1 MIEESLIKKGLVFSI
16 PRERARYGLI
26 RDREYTDEELPSEV
40 LNPIAAI
47 YSVLNDGYAVCD
59 FYDKNVFGFSFTV
72 PISLIKE
79 QGTVVNLDENDK
91 ENIER
96 LLKYVEC
103 NEYMSPDKFAS
114 GFSDDTKR
122 RIGSI
127 FNADFRKKYNLKI
140 EGDKSM
146 IKKEDIMVGTE
157 LHFEETVKSEGQN
170 LFRHTI
176 LIDGYDIS
184 IIDHHEEPVVFVIDS
199 IFIDSIYI
207 ETKEEVLDYVVR
219 KVHFRILT
227 DDFLKA
233 KVYLHKEE
241 KLLDGGTESFGEITK
256 KMLDTY
262 TKKNHDYGNAF
273 SEMYDELGFDYGYGK
288 IREKVNRIKTLKD
301 GDAMVENEPLED
313 ALLDCANYCILTL
326 MEYQK
331 RKGHGKE

>member
-1 MIEESLIKKGLVFSI
+1 M
-16 PRERARYGLI
+16 
-26 RDREYTDEELPSEV
+26 
-40 LNPIAAI
+40 
-47 YSVLNDGYAVCD
+47 
-59 FYDKNVFGFSFTV
+59 
-72 PISLIKE
+72 IKE
-79 QGTVVNLDENDK
+79 
-91 ENIER
+91 
-96 LLKYVEC
+96 
-103 NEYMSPDKFAS
+103 
-114 GFSDDTKR
+114 
-122 RIGSI
+122 
-127 FNADFRKKYNLKI
+127 
-140 EGDKSM
+140 
-146 IKKEDIMVGTE
+146 EDIRVGAE

-184 IIDHHEEPVVFVIDS
+184 VIDHHEEPVVFVIDS

-207 ETKEEVLDYVVR
+207 ETKEEVLDCVVR
-219 KVHFRILT
+219 KEDFRILA
-227 DDFLKA
+227 DDFLEA
-233 KVYLHKEE
+233 KIYFHKEE
-241 KLLDGGTESFGEITK
+241 KLVDGGTESFGEITK

-331 RKGHGKE
+331 RNGHGKE